1 MNKSK
6 WYHWIL
12 ISLCWVVGGI
22 VNYFD
27 DRQTIAPVIQVCIA
41 IALGFIQFFCE
52 RKGETGK
59 KAFKYISI
67 VTLILLMI
75 SLICLVIYALG

>member
-1 MNKSK
+1 MKK
-6 WYHWIL
+6 WYQWFYLAIGFT
-12 ISLCWVVGGI
+12 IGGI

-41 IALGFIQFFCE
+41 VALGFIQFFCE